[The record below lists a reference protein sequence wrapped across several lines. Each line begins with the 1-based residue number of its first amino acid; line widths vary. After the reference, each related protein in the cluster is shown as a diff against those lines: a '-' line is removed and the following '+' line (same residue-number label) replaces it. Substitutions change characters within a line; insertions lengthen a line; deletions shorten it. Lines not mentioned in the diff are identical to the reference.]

1 MNLDTMH
8 LDMAGFDL
16 HHDQMIA
23 YIRDEPFN
31 DKGSKNSITN
41 GRYHKSQ
48 TTFRYDEGG
57 REELA
62 KRSIKATD
70 N

>member
-31 DKGSKNSITN
+31 D
-41 GRYHKSQ
+41 
-48 TTFRYDEGG
+48 
-57 REELA
+57 
-62 KRSIKATD
+62 
-70 N
+70 